1 MMENNCLFCSII
13 AGKIPAKVIYEDDLL
28 VAIEDIAPQA
38 PHHYLLIPR
47 EHIATTNDLTE
58 AHRQLVGHAFVVA
71 GRLAEQFGIAEQGYR
86 LVNNCMEGAGQTV
99 WHVHFH
105 LLGGRTFQ
113 WPPG

>member
-1 MMENNCLFCSII
+1 MENNCLFCSII
-13 AGKIPAKVIYEDDLL
+13 DGKIPAKILYEDELL

-58 AHRQLVGHAFVVA
+58 AHREMVGHVFVVA
-71 GRLAEQFGIAEQGYR
+71 AKLAKQFGIDEQGFR
-86 LVNNCMEGAGQTV
+86 VVNNCMEGAGQTV
-99 WHVHFH
+99 WHLHFH
-105 LLGGRTFQ
+105 LLGGRTMH